1 MGTERA
7 DAVIV
12 GAGLAGSAAARAL
25 ASRGRSVV
33 LLEAFQPGH
42 RHGSSHGSARIFRRA
57 YPDPLYV
64 RLTGQAQ
71 VLWRQLAD
79 EAGEELVTT
88 TGALDYGPALPGRMY
103 QILAGFGVPAQLMKA
118 EAAAVRWPGI
128 SFGPDPVSVSPR
140 WRGDRPG
147 ARDGGDAQHRRGPRC
162 ADLLRLAGPAR
173 RG

>member
-1 MGTERA
+1 MRA
-7 DAVIV
+7 EQADVVII

-79 EAGEELVTT
+79 EAGEELVTN
-88 TGALDYGPALPGRMY
+88 TGAPPTRRPNDG
-103 QILAGFGVPAQLMKA
+103 LAY
-118 EAAAVRWPGI
+118 R
-128 SFGPDPVSVSPR
+128 S
-140 WRGDRPG
+140 
-147 ARDGGDAQHRRGPRC
+147 ARTRSCSIRT
-162 ADLLRLAGPAR
+162 AG
-173 RG
+173 